1 MFCKCAT
8 AVYQQASGHVS
19 DQRREEGKLEEVK
32 YHLNEGSLLLFA

>member
-19 DQRREEGKLEEVK
+19 HQRREEGKLEEVN
-32 YHLNEGSLLLFA
+32 HVDSICNAF